1 MKVLATLLLGALSSL
16 PLVAQVSGE
25 YQNCNELAKTQSEL
39 NACASEEAVRDEA
52 ELNREYRKLL
62 SMAGNDHERA
72 AKIKLME
79 RAWIAFRDAYLDAM
93 YPAKDKQAEY
103 GSMFP
108 MEADMLRAQLT
119 QQQIAALKELQRQ

>member
-25 YQNCNELAKTQSEL
+25 YQNCNGLAKTQSEL
-39 NACASEEAVRDEA
+39 NACASEEAGRDEA